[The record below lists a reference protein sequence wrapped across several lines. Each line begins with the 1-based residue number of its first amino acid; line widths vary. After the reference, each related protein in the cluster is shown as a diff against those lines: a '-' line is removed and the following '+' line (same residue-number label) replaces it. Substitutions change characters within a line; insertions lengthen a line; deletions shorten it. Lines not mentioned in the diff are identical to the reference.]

1 MRKYLLA
8 TVFTVAVPVL
18 GDADTILDPL
28 HGFCA
33 AGCQEVTQ
41 GGNNVTTVVAP
52 PGFNGANYGFWLSSG
67 PATPPDTRLYFATP
81 DNLAAGPVTTTG
93 TINGASVAGT
103 ATLLS
108 GLGQWTSGDL
118 DTFLGS
124 NLPGGAQPNN
134 PISNFLTFTHNTDP
148 TATGY
153 NLFELDLGSVKLAGM
168 DDQTLMNLTSLG
180 LPTGSMIFSFTEL
193 AQGNGAWTATASS
206 GVLYDNGGQGCS
218 NCKVVPEPGSL
229 PLMLTGLG
237 LMGLGYGFKRYRNN
251 HRGTDNA

>member
-1 MRKYLLA
+1 MKRLLLTTILA
-8 TVFTVAVPVL
+8 SVALPAAV
-18 GDADTILDPL
+18 DADTVLDPL

-33 AGCQEVTQ
+33 AGCQEVTS

-81 DNLAAGPVTTTG
+81 DNEAAGPVTTNG
-93 TINGASVAGT
+93 TINGASFAGT

-124 NLPGGAQPNN
+124 NLAGGAQPNN
-134 PISNFLTFTHNTDP
+134 PISNFLPFTQKTDS

-180 LPTGSMIFSFTEL
+180 LPTGSMIFAFTEL
-193 AQGNGAWTATASS
+193 PQGNGSWTATASS
-206 GVLYDNGGQGCS
+206 GVLYDNGGQGCTS
-218 NCKVVPEPGSL
+218 CTPVPEPTSL
-229 PLMLTGLG
+229 ALLGTGL
-237 LMGLGYGFKRYRNN
+237 LGLGWVL
-251 HRGTDNA
+251 HRARRRH